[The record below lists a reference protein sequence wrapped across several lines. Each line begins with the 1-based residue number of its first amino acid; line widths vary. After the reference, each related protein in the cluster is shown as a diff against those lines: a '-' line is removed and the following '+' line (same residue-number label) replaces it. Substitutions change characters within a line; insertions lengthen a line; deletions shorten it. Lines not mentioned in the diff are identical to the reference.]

1 MPAGR
6 PPDPELVERLLD
18 VATDLFYRQ
27 GIRAVGVD
35 EIAERAKVAKRSLY
49 RHFKTKDDLIA
60 AVIRRRDRRWR
71 EEFFAAVRASSSSP
85 RARILGAFDL
95 LGETCRS
102 KGFRGCPFINAAI
115 ELADARHAGHAA
127 VIENKRA
134 TRAFFVELLRD
145 AGAASPEGVG
155 DEFMLLFNGA
165 LVNCALEADDAPA
178 KRAKD
183 AAQRLIRHP
192 GR

>member
-18 VATDLFYRQ
+18 VATDLFYRH

-35 EIAERAKVAKRSLY
+35 EIAERSGVAKRSLY
-49 RHFKTKDDLIA
+49 RHFRKKDDLIA
-60 AVIRRRDRRWR
+60 AVIRRRDQRWR
-71 EEFFAAVRASSSSP
+71 NEFFAAVRASSTSP
-85 RARILGAFDL
+85 KARILAAFDL

-127 VIENKRA
+127 VAENKRA
-134 TRAFFVELLRD
+134 THAFFVELLRD
-145 AGAASPEGVG
+145 AGVASPDAVG

-165 LVNCALEADDAPA
+165 LVNCALESDDTPSR
-178 KRAKD
+178 RAKE
-183 AAQRLIRHP
+183 AARRLIR
-192 GR
+192 